1 MTAESFTPAQV
12 IQELARIQAEASKGA
27 DALYRAEVKLAEC
40 ENAYEKALQLA
51 LMNSEG
57 TVADRTAVSRLQAS
71 DARLAADLAKAEH
84 NRIKT
89 KLKQLELAQMSTQT
103 IAKQVEL
110 GYKFA

>member
-1 MTAESFTPAQV
+1 MESFTPSQV
-12 IQELARIQAEASKGA
+12 IQELHRIQMEAAKGA
-27 DALYRAEVKLAEC
+27 DALYRAEVNLAEK
-40 ENAYEKALQLA
+40 EQAYEKALQLA
-51 LMNSEG
+51 FMNAEG

-71 DARLAADLAKAEH
+71 QARLEADVAKAEH

-103 IAKQVEL
+103 IARQVEL